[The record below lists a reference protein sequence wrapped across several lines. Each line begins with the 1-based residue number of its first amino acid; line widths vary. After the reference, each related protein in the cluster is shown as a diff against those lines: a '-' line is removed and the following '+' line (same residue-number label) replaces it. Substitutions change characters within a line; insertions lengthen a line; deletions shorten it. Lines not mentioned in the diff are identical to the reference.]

1 MSTEINVIAE
11 ALFEKIRSRFDE
23 VSLGDENAKATQT
36 PEDARFFNFEY
47 AVDGKSY
54 GNITISLIDEL
65 ALKVYFSKNITSEL
79 DDNEKKQWYSFL
91 RELRFFAKRNMLT
104 FEPRDITRSTL
115 NIRDVKQVSHDDS
128 TFDKD
133 EVVGL
138 GESKMYGSKKRS
150 YESYG
155 PVRIKIQHTKQVDE
169 EVHGARSR
177 NIQAIFVENDQSERF
192 KLPFTS
198 LIGARAMARH
208 VSAGGLPTDDL
219 GEHITGLVSE
229 MITLRPFVNAM
240 RTRTFEDKETQRML
254 EAAFDYHRLLKHTL
268 NKMKGKKGYN
278 QFQETFNPQPAN
290 EQDVDVSDIKSKFV
304 KRVMDER
311 VEQAL
316 PLVYKAYQMMKENNN
331 PFAKQFEQWAD
342 RLSEGTWAIPDT
354 EEKVAKLNKLLKNPL
369 PAGVDGVNAT
379 GALYD
384 IIGDDVLWDNIGDL
398 GDIDPEA
405 DTRGLIVQW
414 VDDNMPE
421 IMDQL
426 KGASGFVQMDED
438 DDYPEDDADYDE
450 QADQD
455 AMDYEADI
463 NLGDNDN
470 QADAVYDAILRRF
483 QGNLDLVIKV
493 GGPRETMAAIREYVD
508 SEDWSDLQE
517 IGSSDV
523 SAWVDNIVKQHSTP
537 DSLERLQRLSG
548 MEVKEGKMKD
558 LHYDLENA
566 SDEEF
571 EATWKSKKSDWQE
584 VKTPGLAKDPN
595 KPAYISKMKK
605 HDKNERPSDWVSAI
619 TADESTEKPVYEA
632 HEKLEKLVGQRV
644 YVKNKGQTGTVA
656 QVSGT
661 HSNALVVD
669 MDNGQTTVSHFT
681 DLTSEDEKPST
692 LTRYLDMLKD
702 VLDLH
707 GRGAVHKKGL
717 PAKSYDAMEEARDT
731 HCSDKCCGSD
741 VKAEDC
747 GCPPDCPHCNCNAKL
762 DEAEAYTQDDVNAAI
777 KIANSSTGNMTDAV
791 DRIESIEDGLADH
804 PDVAKALK
812 NANESVQEM
821 ASLRRLSGL
830 K

>member
-1 MSTEINVIAE
+1 MSTEINAVAE

-115 NIRDVKQVSHDDS
+115 NIRDVKQASHDDS
-128 TFDKD
+128 TFDRD

-240 RTRTFEDKETQRML
+240 RTRTFEDKETQGML

-290 EQDVDVSDIKSKFV
+290 KQDIDVSDIKSKFV

-316 PLVYKAYQMMKENNN
+316 PLVHKAYQMMKENNN

-369 PAGVDGVNAT
+369 PAGVDGANAT

-384 IIGDDVLWDNIGDL
+384 IIGDDVLFDNIGDT

-438 DDYPEDDADYDE
+438 DDDYDE
-450 QADQD
+450 PTPA
-455 AMDYEADI
+455 E
-463 NLGDNDN
+463 
-470 QADAVYDAILRRF
+470 AVYDAILRRF

-493 GGPRETMAAIREYVD
+493 GGPRETMDAIQDYVD

-537 DSLERLQRLSG
+537 DSLERLKHLSG
-548 MEVKEGKMKD
+548 MEVKEGKMKELEMDLEELTDAEFVAKYKKTKQEIKAMLSEDELDESRMSD

-584 VKTPGLAKDPN
+584 IKNKDLRMDPN
-595 KPAYISKMKK
+595 KPAYISKMKM
-605 HDKNERPSDWVSAI
+605 HE
-619 TADESTEKPVYEA
+619 EKPVYEA

-644 YVKNKGQTGTVA
+644 YVKNKGQTGTVD
-656 QVSGT
+656 QVSTT

-717 PAKSYDAMEEARDT
+717 PAKSYDAMEEASDT
-731 HCSDKCCGSD
+731 HCSDECCGSD

-762 DEAEAYTQDDVNAAI
+762 DEAESYTQDDVNAAI
-777 KIANSSTGNMTDAV
+777 KIANGSTGNMTDAV

-804 PDVAKALK
+804 PQVADALK
-812 NANESVQEM
+812 KANESVQEM
-821 ASLRRLSGL
+821 ASLKRLSGL